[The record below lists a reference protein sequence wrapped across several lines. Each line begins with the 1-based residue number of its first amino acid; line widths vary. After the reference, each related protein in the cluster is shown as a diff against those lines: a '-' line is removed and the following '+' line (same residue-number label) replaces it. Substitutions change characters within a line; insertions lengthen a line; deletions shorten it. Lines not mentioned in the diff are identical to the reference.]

1 MDKDKNGVEIA
12 ECKQRISKCNAQIAD
27 NRITIESLEEKIESG
42 NIKVSTVQIEG
53 CSKCKKGRNR
63 YDNQ

>member
-27 NRITIESLEEKIESG
+27 NRITIESLEEKLKDL
-42 NIKVSTVQIEG
+42 KV
-53 CSKCKKGRNR
+53 
-63 YDNQ
+63 